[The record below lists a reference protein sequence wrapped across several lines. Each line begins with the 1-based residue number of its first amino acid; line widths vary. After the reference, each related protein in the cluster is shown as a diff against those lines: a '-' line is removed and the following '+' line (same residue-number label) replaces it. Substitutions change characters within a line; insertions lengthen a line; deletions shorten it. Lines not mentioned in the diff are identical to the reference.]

1 MADSEALATLAMT
14 GATTVVAAMATSA
27 WEAVRTRTAALFHR
41 RGDSQP
47 DVEAQLERSAAR
59 VAGAEG
65 GTAVHDGEVARWR
78 ADLVDLLREHPD
90 TEAELR
96 SLIAEVQRELPP
108 AGGYWVQQV
117 TARDG
122 GSAYGALGPGSSV
135 HVHHHT
141 GTGTGTGTGD
151 QG

>member
-1 MADSEALATLAMT
+1 MPDVEPLVSLAMT

-27 WEAVRTRTAALFHR
+27 WESARARTAALFHR
-41 RGDSQP
+41 RGDSRQ

-59 VAGAEG
+59 ITSAGEAAAVREG
-65 GTAVHDGEVARWR
+65 EIARWQ
-78 ADLVDLLREHPD
+78 ADLVDLLRELPD
-90 TEAELR
+90 TEDGLLA
-96 SLIAEVQRELPP
+96 LIRELQQQLPP
-108 AGGYWVQQV
+108 VRQQWVQHV

-141 GTGTGTGTGD
+141 GPAPTD
-151 QG
+151 EPL